1 MTPVIELC
9 GVHIAFTDSDEVLR
23 GIDLTVFEGEILTIM
38 GGSGSGKSVLLR
50 LLAGLIKP
58 QQGEIRINGADIV
71 PLSEDEMLSFRQR
84 MGMVFQQAALF
95 DSMSVAENIA
105 YPLREHE
112 QLDEAA
118 IQQRIAELLEIV
130 GLPGIQEK
138 YPAELSGGMRKRVG
152 VARALALKPSIV
164 LYDEPTS
171 GLDPSNA
178 KMISELIALVTA
190 TFGTTSV
197 VVSHDLYWSLKISTR
212 VALLYQGKMVAVGT
226 PSEIQSSLIPE
237 VQEFLAGDL
246 HC

>member
-1 MTPVIELC
+1 MIPVIELR
-9 GVHIAFTDSDEVLR
+9 GVRIAFNSHEVLR
-23 GIDLTVFEGEILTIM
+23 GIDLTVLEGEILTIM

-58 QQGEIRINGADIV
+58 QRGEIRINGTDIV
-71 PLSEDEMLSFRQR
+71 PLSEDEMLSFRRR

-95 DSMSVAENIA
+95 DSLSVAENIA

-130 GLPGIQEK
+130 GLPGLQGQ

-152 VARALALKPSIV
+152 VARALALRPAIV

-171 GLDPSNA
+171 GLDPGNA
-178 KMISELIALVTA
+178 KLISQLIVQVAA
-190 TFGTTSV
+190 TFSTTSI
-197 VVSHDLYWSLKISTR
+197 VVSHDLFWSLKISSR
-212 VALLYQGKMVAVGT
+212 VALIYGGELIAVGT
-226 PSEIQSSLIPE
+226 PAEIQASPT
-237 VQEFLAGDL
+237 
-246 HC
+246 

>member
-1 MTPVIELC
+1 MVPVIELR
-9 GVHIAFTDSDEVLR
+9 GVRIAFNSHEVLR
-23 GIDLTVFEGEILTIM
+23 GIDLTVLEGEILTIM

-58 QQGEIRINGADIV
+58 QRGEIRINGTDIV
-71 PLSEDEMLSFRQR
+71 PLSEDEMLSFRR
-84 MGMVFQQAALF
+84 CLGVVFLQAALF

-118 IQQRIAELLEIV
+118 IQQRVAELLEIV
-130 GLPGIQEK
+130 GLPGLQGQ

-152 VARALALKPSIV
+152 VARALALRPAIV

-171 GLDPSNA
+171 GLDPGNA
-178 KMISELIALVTA
+178 KMISELIAQVSK

-197 VVSHDLYWSLKISTR
+197 VVSHDLYWSLRISTR
-212 VALLYQGKMVAVGT
+212 VALLYGGKMVAVGT
-226 PSEIQSSLIPE
+226 PSEIQSSSIPE
-237 VQEFLAGDL
+237 VQAFLAGDL
-246 HC
+246 H